1 MSISPRHEQMHMCRR
16 IIVDTPKP
24 VRYLCPM
31 IRVENLVKT
40 YGRIVACNNVSCQLE
55 EKKVTVI
62 LGGSGSG
69 KSTLLRQ
76 VTGLEKPDSGSVF
89 FDGIDL
95 TCATKKALYEK
106 RKKMG
111 MLFQG
116 SALFNYLT
124 IFENI
129 AFPLR
134 EHTRIADNVIKN
146 IVTMKL
152 EMVGLRGT
160 EHLMP
165 SQLSGGMMKRVGLA
179 RAIVM
184 DPKVIF
190 YDEPTSGLDPISTG
204 VIGKL
209 IKDLNTTLGITSVV
223 VSHDIASSFKIA
235 DNIIILYYGDI
246 IAQGTV
252 AQIQNSTD
260 ERVVQFITGSPE
272 GPISF
277 TRTDASYIDA
287 LLTDNDKTTG
297 KVL

>member
-1 MSISPRHEQMHMCRR
+1 MV
-16 IIVDTPKP
+16 IVK
-24 VRYLCPM
+24 
-31 IRVENLVKT
+31 NLVKA
-40 YGRIVACNNVSCQLE
+40 YGKVVASDDLSCRFE
-55 EKKVTVI
+55 AGKVTVI

-76 VTGLEKPDSGSVF
+76 VTGLEKPDSGDVY
-89 FDGIDL
+89 FDGLDL
-95 TCATKKALYEK
+95 TRATKAQLYEE

-116 SALFNYLT
+116 SALFNDLNV
-124 IFENI
+124 FENI

-134 EHTRIADNVIKN
+134 EHTKIARNVIKT

-184 DPKVIF
+184 DPKIIF

-209 IKDLNTTLGITSVV
+209 IRDLNRKLNITSVV
-223 VSHDIASSFKIA
+223 VSHDIESSFRIA
-235 DNIIILYYGDI
+235 DRIIILYYGKM

-252 AQIQNSTD
+252 DSIRNSTD
-260 ERVVQFITGSPE
+260 PRVVQFVNGTPE
-272 GPISF
+272 GPIPF
-277 TRTDASYIDA
+277 TRTNKNYLDEILS
-287 LLTDNDKTTG
+287 
-297 KVL
+297 

>member
-1 MSISPRHEQMHMCRR
+1 
-16 IIVDTPKP
+16 
-24 VRYLCPM
+24 M
-31 IRVENLVKT
+31 IKVENLVKR
-40 YGRIVACNNVSCQLE
+40 YGSVIASNNLNCHF
-55 EKKVTVI
+55 EKGKITVI

-76 VTGLEKPDSGSVF
+76 ITGLEKSDSGSVY

-95 TCATKKALYEK
+95 TSLPKKKIYK
-106 RKKMG
+106 IRKKMG

-116 SALFNYLT
+116 SALFNYLN

-134 EHTRIADNVIKN
+134 EHTKIADSVIKT

-165 SQLSGGMMKRVGLA
+165 SQLSGGMTKRVGLA

-184 DPKVIF
+184 DPEVIF

-204 VIGKL
+204 VIDKL
-209 IKDLNTTLGITSVV
+209 IKDLNQALNITSVV
-223 VSHDIASSFKIA
+223 VSHDIESCFRIA
-235 DNIIILYYGDI
+235 DKIIILFYGDI

-252 AQIQNSTD
+252 EEIKNSED
-260 ERVVQFITGSPE
+260 LRVRQFINGNPE
-272 GPISF
+272 GPIPF
-277 TRTDASYIDA
+277 TRTDKNYLDEI
-287 LLTDNDKTTG
+287 LFQ
-297 KVL
+297 

>member
-1 MSISPRHEQMHMCRR
+1 
-16 IIVDTPKP
+16 
-24 VRYLCPM
+24 M
-31 IRVENLVKT
+31 IKVENLVKK
-40 YGRIVACNNVSCQLE
+40 YGNIIASNHLHCHF
-55 EKKVTVI
+55 EKGKITVI

-76 VTGLEKPDSGSVF
+76 ITGLEKPDSGSVY
-89 FDGIDL
+89 FDGQDITNLPRKKLYDL
-95 TCATKKALYEK
+95 

-116 SALFNYLT
+116 SALFNYLN

-134 EHTRIADNVIKN
+134 EHTQIAENVIKT

-165 SQLSGGMMKRVGLA
+165 SQLSGGMTKRVGLA

-184 DPKVIF
+184 DPAVIF

-204 VIGKL
+204 VIDKL
-209 IKDLNTTLGITSVV
+209 IKDLNQTLNITSVV
-223 VSHDIASSFKIA
+223 VSHDIKSSFKIA
-235 DNIIILYYGDI
+235 DNIIILFYGDI
-246 IAQGTV
+246 IAKGTV
-252 AQIQNSTD
+252 KEIQNSND
-260 ERVVQFITGSPE
+260 LRVKQFINGEPE
-272 GPISF
+272 GPIPF
-277 TRTDASYIDA
+277 TRTDKKYLDEI
-287 LLTDNDKTTG
+287 LFR
-297 KVL
+297 

>member
-1 MSISPRHEQMHMCRR
+1 
-16 IIVDTPKP
+16 
-24 VRYLCPM
+24 M
-31 IRVENLVKT
+31 IKVENLVKK
-40 YGRIVACNNVSCQLE
+40 YGAITASNSLNCRF
-55 EKKVTVI
+55 EKGKVTVI

-76 VTGLEKPDSGSVF
+76 ITGLEKPDSGSVY
-89 FDGIDL
+89 FDGHDL
-95 TCATKKALYEK
+95 TRAGKKQIYKL
-106 RKKMG
+106 RKQMG

-116 SALFNYLT
+116 SALFNYLN

-134 EHTRIADNVIKN
+134 EHTRIADNIIKT

-160 EHLMP
+160 EELMP

-204 VIGKL
+204 VIDKL
-209 IKDLNTTLGITSVV
+209 IRDLNQKLNITSVV
-223 VSHDIASSFKIA
+223 VSHDIKSCFRIA
-235 DNIIILYYGDI
+235 DNIIILFYGDI
-246 IAQGTV
+246 IAEGTV
-252 AQIQNSTD
+252 DEIRNSD
-260 ERVVQFITGSPE
+260 DPRVRQFINGEPE
-272 GPISF
+272 GPIPF
-277 TRTDASYIDA
+277 TRTDKNYLDDILFD
-287 LLTDNDKTTG
+287 
-297 KVL
+297 

>member
-1 MSISPRHEQMHMCRR
+1 
-16 IIVDTPKP
+16 
-24 VRYLCPM
+24 M
-31 IRVENLVKT
+31 IKVKNLVKK
-40 YGRIVACNNVSCQLE
+40 YGSITASNNLNCHFE
-55 EKKVTVI
+55 RGKVTVI

-76 VTGLEKPDSGSVF
+76 LTGLEKPDSGAVI
-89 FDGIDL
+89 FDGVDL
-95 TCATKKALYEK
+95 TTLGKSKLYQL

-116 SALFNYLT
+116 SALFNYLD

-134 EHTRIADNVIKN
+134 EHTRIDDKVIKTM
-146 IVTMKL
+146 VTMKL

-184 DPKVIF
+184 DPKIIF

-204 VIGKL
+204 VIDKL
-209 IKDLNTTLGITSVV
+209 IRDLNQTLGITSVV
-223 VSHDIASSFKIA
+223 VSHDIESCFRIA
-235 DNIIILYYGDI
+235 DNIIILFYGDI
-246 IAQGTV
+246 IASGT
-252 AQIQNSTD
+252 AEEIRNSSD
-260 ERVVQFITGSPE
+260 PRVIQFINGQPE
-272 GPISF
+272 GPIPF
-277 TRTDASYIDA
+277 TRTDKNYLDEI
-287 LLTDNDKTTG
+287 LIN
-297 KVL
+297 

>member
-1 MSISPRHEQMHMCRR
+1 
-16 IIVDTPKP
+16 
-24 VRYLCPM
+24 M
-31 IRVENLVKT
+31 IKVENLVKT
-40 YGRIVACNNVSCQLE
+40 YGNIKAANNLNCHF
-55 EKKVTVI
+55 EKGKVTVI

-76 VTGLEKPDSGSVF
+76 ITGLEKPDSGSIY
-89 FDGIDL
+89 FDGMDITTL
-95 TCATKKALYEK
+95 PKKKIYEI

-116 SALFNYLT
+116 SALFNYLD

-134 EHTRIADNVIKN
+134 EHTQIADNVIKT

-165 SQLSGGMMKRVGLA
+165 SQLSGGMTKRVGLA

-204 VIGKL
+204 VIDKL
-209 IKDLNTTLGITSVV
+209 IKDLNQALNITSVV
-223 VSHDIASSFKIA
+223 VSHDIQSCFRIA
-235 DNIIILYYGDI
+235 DKIIILFYGDI
-246 IAQGTV
+246 IAYGTV
-252 AQIQNSTD
+252 DEIRNSED
-260 ERVVQFITGSPE
+260 LRVRQFINGEPE
-272 GPISF
+272 GPIPF
-277 TRTDASYIDA
+277 TRTDKNYLDEI
-287 LLTDNDKTTG
+287 L
-297 KVL
+297 VE

>member
-1 MSISPRHEQMHMCRR
+1 
-16 IIVDTPKP
+16 
-24 VRYLCPM
+24 M
-31 IRVENLVKT
+31 IKVENLVKRYDRLT
-40 YGRIVACNNVSCQLE
+40 VSNHLNCHF
-55 EKKVTVI
+55 EKGKITVI

-69 KSTLLRQ
+69 KTSLLRQ
-76 VTGLEKPDSGSVF
+76 LTGLEKPDSGSVYF
-89 FDGIDL
+89 QGQDL
-95 TCATKKALYEK
+95 TTMGKKKIYAI

-116 SALFNYLT
+116 SALFNYLN

-134 EHTRIADNVIKN
+134 EHTKIADNIIKT

-160 EHLMP
+160 EKLMP
-165 SQLSGGMMKRVGLA
+165 SQLSGGMTKRVGLA

-184 DPKVIF
+184 DPEIIF

-209 IKDLNTTLGITSVV
+209 IKDLNQTLNITSIV
-223 VSHDIASSFKIA
+223 VSHDIQSCFSIA
-235 DNIIILYYGDI
+235 DDIIILFYGDI

-252 AQIQNSTD
+252 EEIKNSQD
-260 ERVVQFITGSPE
+260 LRVKQFINGEPE
-272 GPISF
+272 GPIPF
-277 TRTDASYIDA
+277 TRTDKNYLDEI
-287 LLTDNDKTTG
+287 LFE
-297 KVL
+297 

>member
-1 MSISPRHEQMHMCRR
+1 
-16 IIVDTPKP
+16 
-24 VRYLCPM
+24 M
-31 IRVENLVKT
+31 IKVENLVKK
-40 YGRIVACNNVSCQLE
+40 YGSVIASNSLNCHF
-55 EKKVTVI
+55 EKGKITVI

-76 VTGLEKPDSGSVF
+76 MTGLEKPDSGSVY
-89 FDGIDL
+89 FDGLDL
-95 TCATKKALYEK
+95 TNLGKKQLYDI

-116 SALFNYLT
+116 SALFNYLN

-134 EHTRIADNVIKN
+134 EHTKIADNIIRT

-160 EHLMP
+160 EELMP

-184 DPKVIF
+184 DPKIIF

-204 VIGKL
+204 VIDKL
-209 IKDLNTTLGITSVV
+209 IKDLNRALNITSVV
-223 VSHDIASSFKIA
+223 VSHDIESCFRIA
-235 DNIIILYYGDI
+235 DNIIILFSGDI
-246 IAQGTV
+246 IAEGTV
-252 AQIQNSTD
+252 EEIRNSKD
-260 ERVVQFITGSPE
+260 LRVKQFINGEPE
-272 GPISF
+272 GPIPF
-277 TRTDASYIDA
+277 TRTDMNYLDEILFD
-287 LLTDNDKTTG
+287 
-297 KVL
+297 

>member
-1 MSISPRHEQMHMCRR
+1 M
-16 IIVDTPKP
+16 IIVKD
-24 VRYLCPM
+24 
-31 IRVENLVKT
+31 LVKI
-40 YGRIVACNNVSCQLE
+40 YGSVAASNHLSCRF
-55 EKKVTVI
+55 EKGKVTVI

-76 VTGLEKPDSGSVF
+76 VTGLEKPDSGQVL
-89 FDGIDL
+89 FDGVDL
-95 TCATKKALYEK
+95 SRINKNALYEQ

-116 SALFNYLT
+116 SALFNYLN

-134 EHTRIADNVIKN
+134 EHTKIADNVIKTL
-146 IVTMKL
+146 VTMKL

-204 VIGKL
+204 VIDKL
-209 IKDLNTTLGITSVV
+209 IRDLNQKLAITSVV
-223 VSHDIASSFKIA
+223 VSHDIESCFRIA
-235 DNIIILYYGDI
+235 DKIIILFYGEI
-246 IAQGTV
+246 IAEGTV
-252 AQIQNSTD
+252 DEIRNSSD
-260 ERVVQFITGSPE
+260 PRVIQFINGEPE
-272 GPISF
+272 GPIPF
-277 TRTDASYIDA
+277 TRTEKDYLDE
-287 LLTDNDKTTG
+287 LLMQ
-297 KVL
+297 

>member
-1 MSISPRHEQMHMCRR
+1 
-16 IIVDTPKP
+16 
-24 VRYLCPM
+24 M
-31 IRVENLVKT
+31 IKVENLVKK
-40 YGRIVACNNVSCQLE
+40 YGNVAASNCLNCRF
-55 EKKVTVI
+55 EKGKVTVI

-76 VTGLEKPDSGSVF
+76 ITGLERPDSGSVH
-89 FDGIDL
+89 FDGFDL
-95 TCATKKALYEK
+95 AKISKKELYVI

-116 SALFNYLT
+116 SALFNYLN

-134 EHTRIADNVIKN
+134 EHTKIADNIIKT

-204 VIGKL
+204 VIDKL
-209 IKDLNTTLGITSVV
+209 IKDLNTTLNITTIV
-223 VSHDIASSFKIA
+223 VSHDIKSCFRIA
-235 DNIIILYYGDI
+235 DNIIILFYGDI
-246 IAQGTV
+246 IAEGTV
-252 AQIQNSTD
+252 DQIQNSTD
-260 ERVVQFITGSPE
+260 PRVKQFINGDPE
-272 GPISF
+272 GPIPF
-277 TRTDASYIDA
+277 TRTDKNYLDE
-287 LLTDNDKTTG
+287 LLFN
-297 KVL
+297 

>member
-1 MSISPRHEQMHMCRR
+1 
-16 IIVDTPKP
+16 
-24 VRYLCPM
+24 M
-31 IRVENLVKT
+31 IKVENLVKT
-40 YGRIVACNNVSCQLE
+40 YGNIKAANNLNCHFE
-55 EKKVTVI
+55 RGKVTVI

-76 VTGLEKPDSGSVF
+76 LTGLEKPDSGSIY
-89 FDGIDL
+89 FDGMDI
-95 TCATKKALYEK
+95 TTVPKKAIYEI

-116 SALFNYLT
+116 SALFNYLN

-134 EHTRIADNVIKN
+134 EHTQIADNVIKT

-165 SQLSGGMMKRVGLA
+165 SQLSGGMIKRVGLA

-204 VIGKL
+204 VIDKL
-209 IKDLNTTLGITSVV
+209 IKDLNQALNVTSIV
-223 VSHDIASSFKIA
+223 VSHDIQSCFRIA
-235 DNIIILYYGDI
+235 DNIIILFYGDI

-252 AQIQNSTD
+252 DEIKNSED
-260 ERVVQFITGSPE
+260 LKVQQFINGEPE
-272 GPISF
+272 GPIPF
-277 TRTDASYIDA
+277 TRTDKNYLDEILVD
-287 LLTDNDKTTG
+287 
-297 KVL
+297 

>member
-1 MSISPRHEQMHMCRR
+1 
-16 IIVDTPKP
+16 
-24 VRYLCPM
+24 M
-31 IRVENLVKT
+31 IKVKNLVKK
-40 YGRIVACNNVSCQLE
+40 YGGITASNNLNYHF
-55 EKKVTVI
+55 EKGKITVI

-69 KSTLLRQ
+69 KSTLLRLL
-76 VTGLEKPDSGSVF
+76 TGLEKPDSGNVH
-89 FDGIDL
+89 FDGTDISILRGKQLYDL
-95 TCATKKALYEK
+95 

-116 SALFNYLT
+116 AALFNYLN

-134 EHTRIADNVIKN
+134 EHTKIAESVIRT

-165 SQLSGGMMKRVGLA
+165 SQLSGGMIKRVGLA

-209 IKDLNTTLGITSVV
+209 IKDLNRALNITSVV
-223 VSHDIASSFKIA
+223 VSHDIESCFKIA
-235 DNIIILYYGDI
+235 DNIIILFYGDI
-246 IAQGTV
+246 IARGTV
-252 AQIQNSTD
+252 DEIKNSD
-260 ERVVQFITGSPE
+260 DPRVRQFIQGDPE
-272 GPISF
+272 GPIPF
-277 TRTDASYIDA
+277 TRTDRKYLDEI
-287 LLTDNDKTTG
+287 LLQ
-297 KVL
+297 

>member
-1 MSISPRHEQMHMCRR
+1 
-16 IIVDTPKP
+16 
-24 VRYLCPM
+24 M
-31 IRVENLVKT
+31 IKVENLVKT
-40 YGRIVACNNVSCQLE
+40 YGSITAANNLNCRFE
-55 EKKVTVI
+55 ENKVTVI

-76 VTGLEKPDSGSVF
+76 ITGLERPDSGSVY
-89 FDGIDL
+89 FDGTDL
-95 TCATKKALYEK
+95 TLTNKKTLYEK

-116 SALFNYLT
+116 SALFNYLN

-134 EHTRIADNVIKN
+134 EHTKIADNVIRT

-160 EHLMP
+160 ENLMP

-204 VIGKL
+204 VIDKL
-209 IKDLNTTLGITSVV
+209 IKDLNQKLNITSVV
-223 VSHDIASSFKIA
+223 VSHDIESCFRIA
-235 DNIIILYYGDI
+235 DKIIILFYGDI
-246 IAQGTV
+246 IAEGTV
-252 AQIQNSTD
+252 DEIRNSD
-260 ERVVQFITGSPE
+260 DPRVQQFIKGKPE
-272 GPISF
+272 GPIPF
-277 TRTDASYIDA
+277 TRTDKNYVDE
-287 LLTDNDKTTG
+287 LLFE
-297 KVL
+297 

>member
-1 MSISPRHEQMHMCRR
+1 M
-16 IIVDTPKP
+16 IIVK
-24 VRYLCPM
+24 
-31 IRVENLVKT
+31 NLVKR
-40 YGRIVACNNVSCQLE
+40 YGSVVASNSLSCRFE
-55 EKKVTVI
+55 EGKVTVI

-76 VTGLEKPDSGSVF
+76 VTGLEAPDSGEVY
-89 FDGIDL
+89 FDGLDL
-95 TCATKKALYEK
+95 TRASKAQLFEK

-116 SALFNYLT
+116 AALFNYLN

-134 EHTRIADNVIKN
+134 EHTQIADNVIKT

-160 EHLMP
+160 EDLMP

-204 VIGKL
+204 VIDKL
-209 IKDLNTTLGITSVV
+209 IRDLNRKLNITSVV
-223 VSHDIASSFKIA
+223 VSHDIESCFRIA
-235 DNIIILYYGDI
+235 DRIIILFYGDI
-246 IAQGTV
+246 IAEGTV
-252 AQIQNSTD
+252 DEIRNSTD
-260 ERVVQFITGSPE
+260 PRVIQFINGKPE
-272 GPISF
+272 GPIPF
-277 TRTDASYIDA
+277 TRTDKKYLDEI
-287 LLTDNDKTTG
+287 LTE
-297 KVL
+297 

>member
-1 MSISPRHEQMHMCRR
+1 
-16 IIVDTPKP
+16 
-24 VRYLCPM
+24 M
-31 IRVENLVKT
+31 IKVKDLVKE
-40 YGRIVACNNVSCQLE
+40 YGSIKASNHLNCRF
-55 EKKVTVI
+55 EKGKVTVI

-76 VTGLEKPDSGSVF
+76 ITGLERPDAGSVL
-89 FDGIDL
+89 FDSKDL
-95 TCATKKALYEK
+95 AKVSKKELYEL

-116 SALFNYLT
+116 SALFNYLN

-134 EHTRIADNVIKN
+134 EHTKIADTIIKT

-160 EHLMP
+160 EKLMP

-204 VIGKL
+204 VIDKL
-209 IKDLNTTLGITSVV
+209 IKDLNKALNITTIV
-223 VSHDIASSFKIA
+223 VSHDIKSCFRIA
-235 DNIIILYYGDI
+235 DNIIILFYGDI
-246 IAQGTV
+246 IAEGTV
-252 AQIQNSTD
+252 DEIKNSED
-260 ERVVQFITGSPE
+260 PRVKQFINGEPE
-272 GPISF
+272 GPIPF
-277 TRTDASYIDA
+277 TRTDKNYLDEI
-287 LLTDNDKTTG
+287 LFQ
-297 KVL
+297 